1 MYFRTVLEATSPRLK
16 VLSDSVSMMLTDAA
30 FLLCPNVAFSLCSC
44 LSLLSFMPITWK
56 NMKLA
61 LRSILRATRML
72 ACLGSHRSSSKRS
85 KRVTN
90 LQTFPARNQRPGP
103 SASSSSSC
111 HSLQWELVHC
121 YPSLGEGRRWKG
133 SITVLIKL

>member
-16 VLSDSVSMMLTDAA
+16 VLSDLVSMMLTDAA
-30 FLLCPNVAFSLCSC
+30 FLLCPHVCPLCSC

-72 ACLGSHRSSSKRS
+72 ACLGSHRSSSKTS

-90 LQTFPARNQRPGP
+90 LQTFPARNQWPGP

-121 YPSLGEGRRWKG
+121 YPSLGEERRWKG
-133 SITVLIKL
+133 SITGLIKL